1 VASVRETQE
10 QRVADRDESPNES
23 AVRRARAQA
32 SSQQGARVPQEGELA
47 RHLAESFTSRLRRR
61 WREARTLLCVGLDVE
76 LERMPE
82 SLRLSAA
89 GDATDD
95 QTRTERAI
103 VAFNQAIV
111 DATADLVCCYKPN
124 SAFYEQYGP
133 AGMRALAATIAHIQ
147 QRHPDIPVLL
157 DGKRGDIGSTSAAYA
172 RAVFDV
178 YGADA
183 VTLQP
188 YLGSDALAPFLSRVD
203 RGAFILCRTSNPG
216 SGELQ
221 DLPTRDADGRERP
234 LYLTVARLVAE
245 EWNVR
250 GNCGLVVGATYP
262 EELGAVREVVGSVP
276 ILVPGI
282 GTQGG
287 ELEATI
293 RAGLDS
299 ARQGLILSASRS
311 VIYASGGRDFASAAR
326 REAGRL
332 RMEIER
338 LRGGSGE
345 SGTFR
350 RPSE

>member
-1 VASVRETQE
+1 MGE
-10 QRVADRDESPNES
+10 RDDFPNES
-23 AVRRARAQA
+23 AARRARPQ
-32 SSQQGARVPQEGELA
+32 SPSPQQGTRLPQEDELA

-61 WREARTLLCVGLDVE
+61 WQEARTLLCVGLDVE
-76 LERMPE
+76 LERLPDELRPAATATGGRERPDDADEHLRIE
-82 SLRLSAA
+82 S
-89 GDATDD
+89 
-95 QTRTERAI
+95 AI

-111 DATADLVCCYKPN
+111 DATADLVCVYKPN

-133 AGMRALAATIAHIQ
+133 PGMRALAATIAYIQ
-147 QRHPDIPVLL
+147 RRHPDIPVLL
-157 DGKRGDIGSTSAAYA
+157 DAKRGDIGSTSAAYA
-172 RAVFDV
+172 RAAFDV

-188 YLGSDALAPFLSRVD
+188 YLGRDALEPFLSRAN

-216 SGELQ
+216 AGELQ
-221 DLPTRDADGRERP
+221 DLRVRAADGMERP
-234 LYLTVARLVAE
+234 QYLVVARLVAE
-245 EWNVR
+245 QWNAR

-262 EELGAVREVVGSVP
+262 EALRLVREAVGDLP

-287 ELEATI
+287 DLEAI
-293 RAGLDS
+293 VRAGLNS

-311 VIYASGGRDFASAAR
+311 VLYASSGRDFAGAAR

-350 RPSE
+350 RPGA